1 MYSITEEGTKE
12 LLRWLADG
20 NLGLN
25 QRTPILLKVFFM
37 GERSREENICFFEQL
52 WEFLPYGSR
61 SGIR

>member
-25 QRTPILLKVFFM
+25 QRTLILLKVFFM
-37 GERSREENICFFEQL
+37 GERSREENICFF
-52 WEFLPYGSR
+52 
-61 SGIR
+61 